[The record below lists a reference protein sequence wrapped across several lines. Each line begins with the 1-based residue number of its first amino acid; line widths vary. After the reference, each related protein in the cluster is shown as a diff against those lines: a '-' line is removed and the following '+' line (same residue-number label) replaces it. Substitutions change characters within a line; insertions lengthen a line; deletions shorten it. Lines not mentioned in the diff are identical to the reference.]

1 MTINPAA
8 IGFKEGLF
16 RRHIGSAVDWLEKH
30 FKIPHSARSTKFD
43 RNNAPHLTDIIEA
56 CCDLQHQKVVVR
68 ACTGAGK
75 TTVME
80 AVSHF
85 AIGVEPG
92 PMLIAGST
100 DKDIKDWA
108 ESRLIPELKECSPIA
123 AIMDGMDRHD
133 KRKTEMLFPHMSM
146 FLTGANI
153 SGLQAKSMRYC
164 YGDETWLWDKGM
176 VGEMKARHHDRWNRK
191 TILVTQG
198 WETDK
203 ELPHDMDKEYEDGD
217 DRRRG
222 FDCPSCGRWQVYK
235 WEQIKWDEQKIPDT
249 DTLDMEATKQ
259 TVRYECEFE
268 DCVATFVDTSE
279 NRRKL
284 AMAGSYRPFNPHPMS
299 RVTSFTCPA
308 WAVWWIPWGD
318 LVMEWIDAHVAKHK
332 GDIEPLK
339 KFTMK
344 RAARVWEVSHTRVTD
359 ADVTSMRTD
368 EYAMKQCPIDPA
380 LVTLCSDV
388 GEKRTHW
395 SVQAWA
401 KDGTSYVID
410 HGTVLGPEDLLMLI
424 PTLNYPIK
432 GTDRFAQVQQ
442 GLIDSGDF
450 TELVYNVCLR
460 SNGTLY
466 PSKGSGAQI
475 GTYRESRLDNYG
487 GLPLY
492 LYSDYQAKCAL
503 YESKIAKKDAPR
515 LFFASDVGEEFLIGH
530 MGQRKIDSQ
539 DKKTK
544 SWKSVAQDHYGD
556 CSKLHLVTWWILRRY
571 IEGGALT

>member
-1 MTINPAA
+1 MSPLVQGI
-8 IGFKEGLF
+8 KEGVF
-16 RRHIGSAVDWLEKH
+16 RRHVGSAVSWLEKW
-30 FKIPHSARSTKFD
+30 FRIPHSARSTTFNS
-43 RNNAPHLTDIIEA
+43 NNAPHLNDIIEA
-56 CCDLQHQKVVVR
+56 CCDLNHQKVVVR

-80 AVSHF
+80 AVSLF
-85 AIGVEPG
+85 AIAVEPG

-108 ESRLIPELKECSPIA
+108 ESRLIPELKACKPIA

-153 SGLQAKSMRYC
+153 SGLQAKSIRYC
-164 YGDETWLWDKGM
+164 YGDETWIWEKGM
-176 VGEMKARHHDRWNRK
+176 IGEMKARHHDRWNRK

-203 ELPHDMDKEYEDGD
+203 EAPHDMDTEYAEGD

-222 FDCPSCGRWQVYK
+222 FQCPSCSKWQLYK
-235 WEQIKWDEQKIPDT
+235 WEQIKYERVTLPDS
-249 DTLDMEATKQ
+249 DVIDYDATAK
-259 TVRYECEFE
+259 TTRYKCEFE
-268 DCVATFVDTSE
+268 ECKATFPDTSE
-279 NRRKL
+279 NRRRL
-284 AMAGSYRPFNPHPMS
+284 AMAGSYRAFNPYPMA
-299 RVTSFTCPA
+299 RVTSITCPA

-318 LVMEWIDAHVAKHK
+318 LVVEWIKANEAKHR

-344 RAARVWEVSHTRVTD
+344 RGAGVWENIHTRVSD
-359 ADVTSMRTD
+359 ADVTSMRSD
-368 EYAMKQCPIDPA
+368 DFKLKECPIDPA

-401 KDGTSYVID
+401 RDGTSYVID
-410 HGTVLGPEDLLMLI
+410 HGTVLGPEDLLGLI
-424 PTLNYPIK
+424 PTLEYPIR
-432 GTDRFAQVQQ
+432 GTDRVAKIQQ

-460 SNGTLY
+460 SGQTLY
-466 PSKGSGAQI
+466 PSKGSGAQV
-475 GTYRESRLDNYG
+475 GTFRESKLDNYG

-503 YESKIAKKDAPR
+503 YESKIGKKDAPR
-515 LFFASDVGEEFLIGH
+515 LFFASDVSEEFMVGH

-539 DKKTK
+539 DRKTK
-544 SWKSVAQDHYGD
+544 TWKSVSQDHYGD
-556 CSKLHLVTWWILRRY
+556 CSKLHVVIWWILRRY
-571 IEGGALT
+571 VEAQQAA